1 MADNEFAGIV
11 IPAHIVEYATQQAKA
26 ARAAEGKSTNSLNAN
41 KIAVAFVEKL
51 LAECVPANGLQVAHP
66 VAPAPVIDSVEQAA
80 EVIVASLEPEH
91 QHKLRQVSKE
101 TNHPLAAYVIS
112 PILLANDNGAYST
125 LLGRW
130 ADSVPEK
137 QVVKSS
143 STSICEFCHQP
154 IVKPHRE
161 GQRFCNM
168 PEDGS
173 DSCGSKWNRLN
184 VMPLREKSAVERAYG
199 PQTPVSV

>member
-11 IPAHIVEYATQQAKA
+11 IPAHIVEYATQQAKT
-26 ARAAEGKSTNSLNAN
+26 AREADGKSTNSVNAN
-41 KIAVAFVEKL
+41 RAAVAFVETL
-51 LAECVPANGLQVAHP
+51 LAGYDPARGLPEP
-66 VAPAPVIDSVEQAA
+66 VSAAAAAVIDSIDQAA

-130 ADSVPEK
+130 ADAVPEK
-137 QVVKSS
+137 KIVKSS
-143 STSICEFCHQP
+143 STSICEYCQQP
-154 IVKPHRE
+154 ILKPNRE

-173 DSCGSKWNRLN
+173 DSCGAKWNRAN
-184 VMPLREKSAVERAYG
+184 VMPLRERSAVERAYG
-199 PQTPVSV
+199 PQAPVSV